1 MTDVVERPARGA
13 RTRSP
18 GRQAEPASA
27 VAARALDLVG
37 EDPAAAM
44 ALAEDA
50 LVLARRQRDGAA
62 TTTALRA
69 QGLAARATGEL
80 AVAEAKLR
88 RAVRLALRR
97 GDDHSAA
104 EARMTL
110 SFVLLDAGQVRAALR
125 QSGLASTVLDGVEG
139 ARLLAQHGLI
149 LQRCGRREPALD
161 AYEQALSTLRL
172 NGDLLWQAKVL
183 SNRGVL
189 EAYQGSLSSAESDLL
204 QARDLQE
211 QLGRPVDSAMSTWN
225 LGFVASSR
233 GDAVAAL
240 RLFDAATSVLDD
252 RHVGAPERAIDRAE
266 VLLSVGMSD
275 EALTRALQAL
285 EELLQQG
292 QRASAM
298 ECRLLVARA
307 ALISGDYQLSLEQAR
322 VARRYALIQ
331 QREAWAL
338 VARHLEVRALE
349 GIGGHG
355 TGLIRRALQL
365 AESLHRVGW
374 LEYATDARLTA
385 ARLSLA
391 AGYAARAAALLNTI
405 VDQRGAMS
413 DALRV
418 QRAYALA
425 LLRHQQGD
433 VGGALSA
440 ARRALDLVER
450 RRSTVASID
459 MQLGVASSGLP
470 IAQLAV
476 EIAAGAGSATS
487 LLGCLESWRAQNVRV
502 RPVRPPKDVA
512 LSQALVRL
520 RQATADAMEARLKGE
535 QMAALESAVRKAE
548 REVVDR
554 SRRVRPRPRVEVGVA
569 TTVAALRE
577 DLADATLVELFAIRD
592 DIGAVVVRGSAC
604 RPGARGHSSSSRKAE
619 LVRLGSLRVGLR
631 EVEHLQFALAR
642 LADGRGSAVM
652 LAAARESAEVCA
664 ERLDAMLLR
673 PLQGRLGDGPC
684 VLVPSDGLHAVPWS
698 LLATTARQPL
708 HLVPSVTA
716 WRGAKRRFEADT
728 STRSTVVV
736 TGPGLEHAQR
746 EAAAV
751 AHAASAAHVFAG
763 GRATTADVLRALSG
777 ARVAHIAAH
786 GRFES
791 DNPMMSSLE
800 LADGPLMVYDLE
812 DLDPPPLQVV
822 LAACHSGSARLH
834 AGHELLGL
842 AHALLWF
849 GSSGVVA
856 TSLPAPD
863 GETAELMGGLHQGLA
878 RGRGVAEALWEARQR
893 LDISSPAGFATAAGF
908 QAYGF

>member
-1 MTDVVERPARGA
+1 MTDVAQRPTRGA
-13 RTRSP
+13 RTRAP
-18 GRQAEPASA
+18 GRQAEPASV

-80 AVAEAKLR
+80 AVAEEKLR

-110 SFVLLDAGQVRAALR
+110 SFVLLDAGRVRAALR

-149 LQRCGRREPALD
+149 LQRCGRREAALD
-161 AYEQALSTLRL
+161 AYELALSRLRSA
-172 NGDLLWQAKVL
+172 GDLLWQAKVL

-189 EAYQGSLSSAESDLL
+189 EAYQGSLSAAEADLL

-233 GDAVAAL
+233 GDAVEAL
-240 RLFDAATSVLDD
+240 RLFDAATTVLDD
-252 RHVGAPERAIDRAE
+252 RHVGTAERAIDRAE
-266 VLLSVGMSD
+266 VLLSVGMCE
-275 EALTRALQAL
+275 EALTLAVNAR
-285 EELLQQG
+285 EELLRQG

-307 ALISGDYQLSLEQAR
+307 ALMCGDFPLALEQAR
-322 VARRYALIQ
+322 LARRFALVQ
-331 QREAWAL
+331 QREAWVL
-338 VARHLEVRALE
+338 VARHLEIRALE
-349 GIGGHG
+349 AAGRHG

-365 AESLHRVGW
+365 AESLQRVGW
-374 LEYATDARLTA
+374 PEYATEARLTA

-391 AGYAARAAALLNTI
+391 AGNSTRAGALLNTI

-413 DALRV
+413 DTLRV

-425 LLRHQQGD
+425 LLRHEQGD
-433 VGGALSA
+433 AAGALSA
-440 ARRALDLVER
+440 ARRALELVER
-450 RRSTVASID
+450 RRSSVASVD
-459 MQLGVASSGLP
+459 MQLGVAATGLP

-476 EIAAGAGSATS
+476 EIAAGAGSAS
-487 LLGCLESWRAQNVRV
+487 PLLACLESWRAQNVRA
-502 RPVRPPKDVA
+502 RPVRPPKDA
-512 LSQALVRL
+512 QLSDALVRL
-520 RQATADAMEARLKGE
+520 RHASADAMEARLKGE
-535 QMAALESAVRKAE
+535 QMAAAEAAVRKAE

-554 SRRVRPRPRVEVGVA
+554 SRRVRPWPMAEAGLA
-569 TTVAALRE
+569 TTVTALRE
-577 DLADATLVELFAIRD
+577 DLGDATLVELFSVRD
-592 DIGAVVVRGSAC
+592 DLGAVVLRGTGRHSRSQMRSG
-604 RPGARGHSSSSRKAE
+604 RPQ
-619 LVRLGSLRVGLR
+619 LVRLGSLRDALH

-642 LADGRGSAVM
+642 LADGRGSEAMV
-652 LAAARESAEVCA
+652 AAARSSAESCA
-664 ERLDAMLLR
+664 DRLDMMLLE
-673 PLQGRLGDGPC
+673 PLSGLLGDGPR

-698 LLATTARQPL
+698 LLATLATHPL
-708 HLVPSVTA
+708 QLVPSVTA
-716 WRGAKRRFEADT
+716 WRHAKRRFDAEG
-728 STRSTVVV
+728 TRRTTVVV

-751 AHAASAAHVFAG
+751 ANAASSARVFAG
-763 GRATTADVLRALSG
+763 GNAAVADVLPALSG
-777 ARVAHIAAH
+777 ARVVHIAAH

-791 DNPMMSSLE
+791 GNPMMSSLE

-822 LAACHSGSARLH
+822 LAACHSASARMH

-863 GETAELMGGLHQGLA
+863 GETAELMSGLHEGLA
-878 RGRGVAEALWEARQR
+878 HGRGVGEALWEARQR
-893 LDISSPAGFATAAGF
+893 LDVASPAGFATSAGF